1 MVTIY
6 CKNTGT
12 YKEYPMGIS
21 LLDIYNDLGIKL
33 PYQVVAARVNYKVES
48 LNFRIY
54 KPKNIEFIDVSCPS
68 GYRVYLRS
76 ISMIMAKALSELC
89 PTSHLRIE
97 HPICQ
102 GYYCCIDNRETKVA
116 ESLID
121 QLRDKM
127 CDIIAADMPIVSEE
141 RQTTTAIEMFRQRG
155 LMDKAIL
162 FETLGVPYVRYF
174 RIDDYI
180 DHYNGVLVP
189 STGYV
194 PMFDLQSYKNG
205 ILLRVI
211 DKRNPSKIADF
222 IDEPKMFD
230 IFNEFVRWN
239 KLMELTNVG
248 DFNKICRDHSVYDLI
263 KVSEALH

>member
-97 HPICQ
+97 HPISGGYLCQ
-102 GYYCCIDNRETKVA
+102 IAGLGEINEDLCRRLSERMREN
-116 ESLID
+116 
-121 QLRDKM
+121 
-127 CDIIAADMPIVSEE
+127 IA
-141 RQTTTAIEMFRQRG
+141 
-155 LMDKAIL
+155 
-162 FETLGVPYVRYF
+162 
-174 RIDDYI
+174 
-180 DHYNGVLVP
+180 
-189 STGYV
+189 
-194 PMFDLQSYKNG
+194 
-205 ILLRVI
+205 
-211 DKRNPSKIADF
+211 KIR
-222 IDEPKMFD
+222 K
-230 IFNEFVRWN
+230 
-239 KLMELTNVG
+239 
-248 DFNKICRDHSVYDLI
+248 
-263 KVSEALH
+263 